1 MNQNSETY
9 VISTNVQVPNH
20 EVQLVRDNRSRSGLT
35 MTNHGISI
43 ISFGFRNETGINRGI
58 ELHPGQTVT
67 ITEQYDGDFG
77 RVELVAVSQGETCE
91 ISVYQ
96 LIRYTGGS
104 F

>member
-35 MTNHGISI
+35 MTNHGSSI
-43 ISFGFRNETGINRGI
+43 VSFGFRNETGINRGI

-67 ITEQYDGDFG
+67 ITEQYDGDFT
-77 RVELVAVSQGETCE
+77 RVELVAVSQGTNCE
-91 ISVYQ
+91 LSVYQ